1 MGDHCLEALHFSGK
15 PNNLCTTV
23 IGCIE
28 VTYSGKLFPSD
39 VNLYGVSGGTTGPDA
54 FLDLTVEEGSTVRL
68 ATQPTGIGEALE
80 VRVCGH

>member
-1 MGDHCLEALHFSGK
+1 MASE
-15 PNNLCTTV
+15 TTCAPTV
-23 IGCIE
+23 TGCIE
-28 VTYSGKLFPSD
+28 VTYSGKLLPSD